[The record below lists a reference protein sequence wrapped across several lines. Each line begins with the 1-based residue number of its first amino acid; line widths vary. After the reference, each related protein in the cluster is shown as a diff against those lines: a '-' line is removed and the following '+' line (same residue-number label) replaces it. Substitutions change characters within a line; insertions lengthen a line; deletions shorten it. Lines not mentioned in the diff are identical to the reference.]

1 MERSAL
7 HLLKLHTDKELLIS
21 LDCSIED
28 FISLDMLIHSIL
40 SPDIEL
46 MILEVQ
52 RQLKVLKDAHQKSG
66 GAFLIILH
74 EENMNALL
82 RRKSD
87 SKIQNNQNDVI

>member
-52 RQLKVLKDAHQKSG
+52 RQLKDAHQKSG